1 MKHHLANLN
10 HHIRRVL
17 RNTSPSTIAATRQK
31 RTAFQHFAEQN
42 GFVYFGFVDHTGDEH
57 GVIRGLT
64 ATSRQADNHYL
75 VGSQNG
81 YDIAFVERQVALG
94 EKKDQLHDWIVLD
107 IALHGT
113 YDFPHIFIG
122 TGHHSEHF
130 YAQLF
135 LKFRSLRRVP
145 LGTFE
150 HHNASFTDHYSIFS
164 VPSAFIETEQL
175 LPSHLTQI
183 IGSHFRPLAIEI
195 AHGHLY
201 IYADNQ
207 KVTNALLQTMLQ
219 NGLWLAEQL
228 DKA

>member
-1 MKHHLANLN
+1 MKHHLTNLK
-10 HHIRRVL
+10 HHARRIL
-17 RNTSPSTIAATRQK
+17 RNASPSTIAATRQK
-31 RTAFQHFAEQN
+31 KAVFQHFAEQN

-64 ATSRQADNHYL
+64 AASRQADNHYV

-81 YDIAFVERQVALG
+81 YDIAFVERQVSLG
-94 EKKDQLHDWIVLD
+94 DKKDQQHNWTVLD
-107 IALHGT
+107 VALHST
-113 YDFPHIFIG
+113 YDYPHIFLG

-135 LKFRSLRRVP
+135 LKFRNLRRVP

-150 HHNASFTDHYSIFS
+150 QYAASFTDHYSIYS
-164 VPSAFIETEQL
+164 APSAFIETEQL
-175 LPSHLTQI
+175 LSARLTQV
-183 IGSHFRPLAIEI
+183 IGSHFRPLAVEI

-207 KVTNALLQTMLQ
+207 TVTNGLLQTMLQ
-219 NGLWLAEQL
+219 NGLWLAEEL
-228 DKA
+228 DRA